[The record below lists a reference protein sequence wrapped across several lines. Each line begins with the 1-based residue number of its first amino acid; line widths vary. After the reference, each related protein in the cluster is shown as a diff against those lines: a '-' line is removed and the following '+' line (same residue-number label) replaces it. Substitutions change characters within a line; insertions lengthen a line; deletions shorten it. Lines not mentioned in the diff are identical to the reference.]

1 MNFNRFH
8 TNGFKNNFNKN
19 VNMNGFDKILKH
31 DDFNPFNSN
40 VSSDYYKIRFWDEVT
55 GESCQNLID
64 NIKNVENQL
73 TNLKNNYNIE
83 HDNLPYITIYINSP
97 GGSVHD
103 ALAVVDYIKNSQ
115 FKFRSI
121 IEGCAASAATM
132 ISVVCHDR
140 QITENAM
147 VLIHE
152 LSSGCYGKMNE
163 IEINTYSLKKLM
175 DMIINIYLQHT
186 EVNQKYLKKILRHD
200 IYWSAQEALKLK
212 IVDSI
217 INNSESFNEIKL
229 NKKEDEL
236 LKKCIKK
243 SKKKFSPKNMSI
255 KSLMGLN
262 DDDDE
267 DDDENENG
275 NDRCNGNGNGKGKG
289 KGKKRTR
296 DEDDDY
302 IEENN
307 KKKDR
312 RRK

>member
-1 MNFNRFH
+1 MNFNRFN
-8 TNGFKNNFNKN
+8 TNGFTFNKRVKMDN
-19 VNMNGFDKILKH
+19 IFNNKILKY
-31 DDFNPFNSN
+31 DDLNPFNSN
-40 VSSDYYKIRFWDEVT
+40 VSSDYNKIRFWDEVT
-55 GESCQNLID
+55 GESCQNLIE

-115 FKFRSI
+115 FKFRSV

-152 LSSGCYGKMNE
+152 LSSCSYGKMNE

-243 SKKKFSPKNMSI
+243 SKKKFSSKNMSI
-255 KSLMGLN
+255 KSLMGLEEN
-262 DDDDE
+262 DDDEEE
-267 DDDENENG
+267 DDDDYNDQSKCKDKGKKRVRDRDEDENG
-275 NDRCNGNGNGKGKG
+275 NDNCN
-289 KGKKRTR
+289 KKR
-296 DEDDDY
+296 
-302 IEENN
+302 
-307 KKKDR
+307 KKKN
-312 RRK
+312 

>member
-1 MNFNRFH
+1 MNFNRFN
-8 TNGFKNNFNKN
+8 TNGFTFNKRVKMDN
-19 VNMNGFDKILKH
+19 IFNNKILKH

-40 VSSDYYKIRFWDEVT
+40 VSSDYNKIRFWDEVT
-55 GESCQNLID
+55 GESCQNLIE

-115 FKFRSI
+115 FKFRSV

-152 LSSGCYGKMNE
+152 LSSCSYGKMNE

-243 SKKKFSPKNMSI
+243 SKKKFSSKNMSI
-255 KSLMGLN
+255 KSLMGLEE

-267 DDDENENG
+267 EEDDDDYNDQSKCKDKGKKRVRDRDKDENG
-275 NDRCNGNGNGKGKG
+275 NDNCN
-289 KGKKRTR
+289 KKR
-296 DEDDDY
+296 
-302 IEENN
+302 
-307 KKKDR
+307 KKKN
-312 RRK
+312 